1 MNAGPKVL
9 LAGDSISMGYGPH
22 VRERLEG
29 VCDVVNL
36 PANGGTSANLLAHL
50 DDWLIR
56 PGFDAIHLNCGLHD
70 LARDRDAPACPAGRS
85 GPRVGLEQYEANL
98 REIFRR
104 LKRETR
110 SLLAWA
116 TTTPVIDE
124 RHAAR
129 KGFDRRERDVL
140 AYNAVALR
148 TAKEADLPVDDLH
161 RIVEGAGTE
170 GCIGPDGVHMTD
182 AGNAALADAVAAFIT
197 DLLKKEKSHG

>member
-9 LAGDSISMGYGPH
+9 LAGDSISFGYGPH
-22 VRERLEG
+22 VRERLDGTCE
-29 VCDVVNL
+29 VVNL

-56 PGFDAIHLNCGLHD
+56 PGFDIIHLNCGLHD
-70 LARDRDAPACPAGRS
+70 LARDRDAS
-85 GPRVGLEQYEANL
+85 GPRVGLEPYEANL
-98 REIFRR
+98 REVFRR
-104 LKRETR
+104 LKREGR

-129 KGFDRRERDVL
+129 KGFDRRESDVL

-148 TAKEADLPVDDLH
+148 VAKEAGLPVDDLH
-161 RIVEGAGTE
+161 RIVEAAGPE
-170 GCIGPDGVHMTD
+170 GCVGPDGVHMTD
-182 AGNAALADAVAAFIT
+182 AGNTALADAVAAFVGG
-197 DLLKKEKSHG
+197 LLKGKKSHG

>member
-1 MNAGPKVL
+1 MNAKPKVL
-9 LAGDSISMGYGPH
+9 LAGDSISFGYGPH

-29 VCDVVNL
+29 RCDAVNL

-56 PGFDAIHLNCGLHD
+56 PGFDVIHLNCGLHD
-70 LARDRDAPACPAGRS
+70 LARDRDAS
-85 GPRVGLEQYEANL
+85 GPRVSLEQYEANL
-98 REIFRR
+98 REVFRW
-104 LKRETR
+104 LKGETR

-129 KGFDRRERDVL
+129 KGFDRHEKDVL

-148 TAKEADLPVDDLH
+148 VAQEAGLPVDDLH
-161 RIVEGAGTE
+161 RVVEAAGPE
-170 GCIGPDGVHMTD
+170 GCVGPDGVHMTD

-197 DLLKKEKSHG
+197 DLLRKT

>member
-1 MNAGPKVL
+1 MNAKPKVL
-9 LAGDSISMGYGPH
+9 LAGDSISFGYGPH

-29 VCDVVNL
+29 TCDAVNL

-56 PGFDAIHLNCGLHD
+56 PGFDVIHLNCGLHD
-70 LARDRDAPACPAGRS
+70 LARDRDAS
-85 GPRVGLEQYEANL
+85 GPRVSPEQYEANL
-98 REIFRR
+98 REVFRR
-104 LKRETR
+104 LKGETR
-110 SLLAWA
+110 ATLAWA

-129 KGFDRRERDVL
+129 KGFDRREKDVL

-148 TAKEADLPVDDLH
+148 VAQEAGLPVDDLH
-161 RIVEGAGTE
+161 RVVEAAGAE
-170 GCIGPDGVHMTD
+170 GCVGPDGVHMTD

-197 DLLKKEKSHG
+197 DLLKKT

>member
-29 VCDVVNL
+29 VCGVVNL

-70 LARDRDAPACPAGRS
+70 LARDRDAS

-129 KGFDRRERDVL
+129 KGFDRREEDVR
-140 AYNAVALR
+140 AYNAVSLR
-148 TAKEADLPVDDLH
+148 VAREAGLPVDDLH
-161 RIVEGAGTE
+161 RIVEGAGSE

-182 AGNAALADAVAAFIT
+182 AGNAALADAVGAFVT
-197 DLLKKEKSHG
+197 ELLRGKKRHG

>member
-29 VCDVVNL
+29 VCGVVNL

-70 LARDRDAPACPAGRS
+70 LARDRDAS

-140 AYNAVALR
+140 AYNALALR
-148 TAKEADLPVDDLH
+148 AAKEADLPVDDLH

-182 AGNAALADAVAAFIT
+182 AGNAALADAVGAFVT
-197 DLLKKEKSHG
+197 ELLRGKKRHG